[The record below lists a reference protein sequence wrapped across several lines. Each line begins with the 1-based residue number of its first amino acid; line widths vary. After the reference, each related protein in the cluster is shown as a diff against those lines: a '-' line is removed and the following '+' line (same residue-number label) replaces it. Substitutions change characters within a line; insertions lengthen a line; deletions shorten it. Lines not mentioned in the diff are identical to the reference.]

1 MTNRDFYKI
10 SLYCLVVSL
19 VAHMGLSFI
28 LPLDA
33 HLVFGVLCLVF
44 FSIILAV
51 SYFAGKILAQSP
63 QKTTFTAFAMGII
76 FVKLLAAIVMVAGY
90 KYLVQPKD
98 LYFVGIFA
106 LYYFIFTAGEVTILM
121 RLSKSA
127 A

>member
-1 MTNRDFYKI
+1 
-10 SLYCLVVSL
+10 
-19 VAHMGLSFI
+19 
-28 LPLDA
+28 
-33 HLVFGVLCLVF
+33 
-44 FSIILAV
+44 
-51 SYFAGKILAQSP
+51 
-63 QKTTFTAFAMGII
+63 MGII

-90 KYLVQPKD
+90 KYLVKPED